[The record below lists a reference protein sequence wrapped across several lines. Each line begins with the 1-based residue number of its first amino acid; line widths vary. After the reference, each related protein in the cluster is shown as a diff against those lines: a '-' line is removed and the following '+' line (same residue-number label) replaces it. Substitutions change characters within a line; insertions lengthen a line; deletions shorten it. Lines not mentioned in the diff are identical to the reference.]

1 MYAEKVIE
9 RELIAACA
17 DVSRSRFSKPFAK
30 LSVAMEEPSPV
41 VACGQTI
48 GQLHLVWDTSS
59 EAQDDFEL
67 GKRRVEIEY
76 QLQSRT
82 RYGTRVVK
90 EGEDSIGD
98 DSGSHEQSANT
109 HLGTFEVCATD
120 RNDVRAVDS
129 RDGSRAYTGTIPI
142 LVQIAEGTVPTFSH
156 VLASRDYALLVKAKV
171 QGLQHKELSLKVPLQ
186 VCESSAADNALL
198 IKVKVQGLQHKA
210 LSLKVPLQVCESS
223 AAVKDESFRAKSEVY
238 AKMGLSDVSDAIP
251 PVWLRMLAI
260 VVANDSQILPTY
272 EDHRYS
278 LLP

>member
-156 VLASRDYALLVKAKV
+156 VLASRDYALL
-171 QGLQHKELSLKVPLQ
+171 
-186 VCESSAADNALL
+186 